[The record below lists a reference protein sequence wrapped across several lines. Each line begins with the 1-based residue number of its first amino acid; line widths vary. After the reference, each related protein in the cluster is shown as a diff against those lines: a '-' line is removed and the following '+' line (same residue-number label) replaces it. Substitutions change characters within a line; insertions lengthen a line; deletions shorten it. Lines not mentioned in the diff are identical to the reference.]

1 MQAHNR
7 PVLVG
12 TTSVEV
18 SETLSRMLGKK
29 IKHSVL
35 NAKRHK
41 EEAEIVAHAGQPG
54 AVTIATN
61 MAGRGTDIKLG
72 PGVAEAGGLHIV
84 GTERHEAR
92 RIDRQLRGRTGRQGD
107 PGASRFYLSL
117 EDDLL
122 RIFGSERIATIMEKM
137 GMEDGQPIEH
147 PLITR
152 AIENAQGRVEAH
164 NFDIRKHL
172 LDYDDV
178 MNKQR
183 EVIYEQRNRVLRGEN
198 LREDIMEMIEEFCDE
213 LGNKYVHPDLPPS
226 EWDLRG
232 LQEEI
237 FRLFAF
243 RFSLTRQ
250 QIEELSQEKLLDLVI
265 NQTQQT
271 YQQKEREFGEPG
283 LRYLESICSL
293 HAIDTLWKE
302 HLLNLDHL
310 KEGIG
315 LRGYGQKNPL
325 NEYQREGFEMFQELI
340 QRIKEETISRL
351 FRMRIA
357 PEPDVIH
364 AAPSSQLVLSRGE
377 GDSKPKT
384 IKRESK
390 KVGRNDPCS
399 CGSGKKY
406 KKCCGK

>member
-1 MQAHNR
+1 
-7 PVLVG
+7 
-12 TTSVEV
+12 
-18 SETLSRMLGKK
+18 MLGKRG
-29 IKHSVL
+29 KHSVL

-41 EEAEIVAHAGQPG
+41 EEAEIVANAGQPG

-72 PGVAEAGGLHIV
+72 PGVTEAGGLHII
-84 GTERHEAR
+84 GTERHESR
-92 RIDRQLRGRTGRQGD
+92 RIDRQLRGRSGRQGD
-107 PGASRFYLSL
+107 PGSSRFYLSL

-122 RIFGSERIATIMEKM
+122 RIFGSERIASIMEKL
-137 GMEDGQPIEH
+137 GMEEGQPIEH
-147 PLITR
+147 AMITR
-152 AIENAQGRVEAH
+152 AIENAQGRVEGH
-164 NFDIRKHL
+164 NFDMRKNL

-178 MNKQR
+178 MYKQR
-183 EVIYEQRNRVLRGEN
+183 VVIYEQRNRVLRGEN
-198 LREDIMEMIEEFCDE
+198 LRDDIMEMSADFCEEIVADHIQPE
-213 LGNKYVHPDLPPS
+213 LPSS

-232 LQEEI
+232 LQDEI

-243 RFSLTRQ
+243 RLSLSRQ
-250 QIEELSQEKLLDLVI
+250 QIEELSQEKLLELI
-265 NQTQQT
+265 NNQIQEL
-271 YQQKEREFGEPG
+271 YRQKETEFGEPG
-283 LRYLESICSL
+283 LRYVESICSL

-325 NEYQREGFEMFQELI
+325 TEYQREGFEMFQELI
-340 QRIKEETISRL
+340 RRIKEETISRL
-351 FRMRIA
+351 FRVRMA
-357 PEPDVIH
+357 SEPEVASTPRT
-364 AAPSSQLVLSRGE
+364 PQLDLSRGE
-377 GDSKPKT
+377 GDTKPKT
-384 IKRESK
+384 VKRENK